1 MIRAL
6 LSIALL
12 LLPGLATAQV
22 GTPVPSGQTVT
33 INAHGECRE
42 VTNPGAGTRMVFTGT
57 APEWQSFRDNPS
69 GLTIVKCPPTITFI
83 NYHVDGA
90 TTDSFTFNDVSL
102 GAPASDRV
110 LILGILAAD
119 GGWPGGE
126 RADSVTVNGVAAT
139 KQTSYLS
146 SSVKYH
152 FFTLAVP
159 AGTTAD
165 IVVNWS
171 GDIETCG
178 VLIYRATGLNS
189 EVPEDDSGWWKGN
202 DTGTTFSDV
211 SVSEDGF
218 IVGMMGT
225 GGMADITVSG
235 LDEDYESPG
244 SGSKIHASSRI
255 FTSAQ
260 TPSITYSWSGSH
272 ALARHAAS
280 WR

>member
-1 MIRAL
+1 LIRAL

-22 GTPVPSGQTVT
+22 GTPVASGATVT
-33 INAHGECRE
+33 IDAHGECRE
-42 VTNPGAGTRMVFTGT
+42 VTNPGTGTRMVFTGT
-57 APEWQSFRDNPS
+57 AAEWQSFRDNPS
-69 GLTIVKCPPTITFI
+69 GLTIAKCPPTMTFI
-83 NYHVDGA
+83 NYYADSA
-90 TTDSFTFNDVSL
+90 TADSFTFDDVSI

-146 SSVKYH
+146 ASVKYH
-152 FFTLAVP
+152 FFTLAAP
-159 AGTTAD
+159 TGTTAD

-178 VLIYRATGLNS
+178 LVIYRAAGLNS
-189 EVPEDDSGWWKGN
+189 EVPEDDSGYWKASG
-202 DTGTTFSDV
+202 TGTTFTDV
-211 SVSEDGF
+211 SVPEDGF
-218 IVGMMGT
+218 IIGMMGA

-235 LDEDYESPG
+235 LDEDYETPG
-244 SGSKIHASSRI
+244 TGSKIHASSRI

-260 TPSITYSWSGSH
+260 TPAITYSWSGSH
-272 ALARHAAS
+272 AFARHAAS

>member
-1 MIRAL
+1 LIRAL

-22 GTPVPSGQTVT
+22 GTPISSGQTVT

-42 VTNPGAGTRMVFTGT
+42 VTNPGTGTRMVFTGT
-57 APEWQSFRDNPS
+57 AAEWQSFRDHPS
-69 GLTIVKCPPTITFI
+69 GLTIVKCPPTMTFI
-83 NYHVDGA
+83 NYHADNDTA
-90 TTDSFTFNDVSL
+90 DSFIFNDVSI

-126 RADSVTVNGVAAT
+126 RADSVTVNGVPAI
-139 KQTSYLS
+139 KRTSYLS
-146 SSVKYH
+146 ASVKYH
-152 FFTLAVP
+152 FFTLAAP
-159 AGTTAD
+159 TGTTAD

-178 VLIYRATGLNS
+178 LVVYRATGLNS
-189 EVPEDDSGWWKGN
+189 EVPEDDSGYWKANG
-202 DTGTTFSDV
+202 TGTTFTDV
-211 SVSEDGF
+211 SVPKDGF
-218 IVGMMGT
+218 VIGMMGA
-225 GGMADITVSG
+225 GGMADIAVSG
-235 LDEDYESPG
+235 LDEDYETPG
-244 SGSKIHASSRI
+244 TGSKIHASSRI

-260 TPSITYSWSGSH
+260 TPAVTYSWSGSH
-272 ALARHAAS
+272 AFARHAAS

>member
-1 MIRAL
+1 
-6 LSIALL
+6 
-12 LLPGLATAQV
+12 
-22 GTPVPSGQTVT
+22 
-33 INAHGECRE
+33 
-42 VTNPGAGTRMVFTGT
+42 MVFTGT
-57 APEWQSFRDNPS
+57 AAEWQSFRDNPS
-69 GLTIVKCPPTITFI
+69 GLTMATCGPSVDFV
-83 NYHVDGA
+83 NYYANGA
-90 TTDSFTFNDVSL
+90 TSDSFTFNDVSL
-102 GAPASDRV
+102 GAPAADRV
-110 LILGILAAD
+110 LILGIIAAD

-126 RADSVTVNGVAAT
+126 RADSVTVNGIPAT

-146 SSVKYH
+146 ASVKYH

-159 AGTTAD
+159 SGSTGD

-171 GDIETCG
+171 GDIQTCG

-189 EVPEDDSGWWKGN
+189 EIPEDDSGWWKLS

-211 SVSEDGF
+211 SVSKDGF
-218 IVGMMGT
+218 IIGMMGT
-225 GGMADITVSG
+225 SGMADITISG
-235 LDEDYESPG
+235 LSEDYETPG
-244 SGSKIHASSRI
+244 TGSKIHASSRM